1 MKKKA
6 DGVDKLFNGIDPD
19 DLLDELARLRDKAKA
34 FDDLVKKLGGKDP
47 GKNVNNIFK
56 MTFLRT

>member
-1 MKKKA
+1 M
-6 DGVDKLFNGIDPD
+6 FPGIDLD

-47 GKNVNNIFK
+47 GI
-56 MTFLRT
+56 